1 MLLTPQTNIILDIS
15 MLHLGESEFATI
27 QNIPAVAQIQ
37 NAMRDARM
45 QMYKAASA
53 NGDSRTLISIR
64 GDRQQIER
72 RSGSPTRETDI
83 AHSKAPGKMSFSPQ
97 AAKAAASSCRM

>member
-1 MLLTPQTNIILDIS
+1 MLLTPQTNIILDINI
-15 MLHLGESEFATI
+15 LHLGESEFATI

-53 NGDSRTLISIR
+53 SGGFANVDLNPTTDNKSNGDQDHQREK
-64 GDRQQIER
+64 QI
-72 RSGSPTRETDI
+72 SPTTRL
-83 AHSKAPGKMSFSPQ
+83 PV
-97 AAKAAASSCRM
+97 R

>member
-53 NGDSRTLISIR
+53 SGGFANVDLNPRRPTTNRTAIRITNARNRYRSQQGSR
-64 GDRQQIER
+64 
-72 RSGSPTRETDI
+72 
-83 AHSKAPGKMSFSPQ
+83 
-97 AAKAAASSCRM
+97 